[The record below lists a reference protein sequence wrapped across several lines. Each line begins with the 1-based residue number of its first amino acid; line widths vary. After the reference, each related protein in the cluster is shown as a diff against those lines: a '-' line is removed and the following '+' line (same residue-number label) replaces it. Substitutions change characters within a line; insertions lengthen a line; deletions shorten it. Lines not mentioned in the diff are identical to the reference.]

1 MESEGGYPTH
11 IFQIWL
17 ISATTPVDCEELV
30 EELMPVNNDND
41 NDNDND
47 NNYKSKL

>member
-1 MESEGGYPTH
+1 MASEGGYPAH

-17 ISATTPVDCEELV
+17 ISATTPVDCNCEELV
-30 EELMPVNNDND
+30 EGLMPINND

>member
-1 MESEGGYPTH
+1 MASEGGYPAH
-11 IFQIWL
+11 IIWL

-30 EELMPVNNDND
+30 EGLMPINND

>member
-1 MESEGGYPTH
+1 MAPEGGYPAH

-17 ISATTPVDCEELV
+17 KSATTPVDCEELV
-30 EELMPVNNDND
+30 EGLMPINND

>member
-1 MESEGGYPTH
+1 MESEGGYSAH

-30 EELMPVNNDND
+30 QGLMPINNDKD
-41 NDNDND
+41 NNND
-47 NNYKSKL
+47 NNYKSEL